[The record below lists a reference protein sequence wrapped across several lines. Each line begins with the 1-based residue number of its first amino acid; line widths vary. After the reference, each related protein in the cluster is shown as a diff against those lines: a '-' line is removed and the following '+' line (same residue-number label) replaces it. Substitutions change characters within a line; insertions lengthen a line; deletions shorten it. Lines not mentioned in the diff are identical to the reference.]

1 MPLAYAADSW
11 GKSRFVVAKIEVS
24 DKGDN
29 PRFIVT
35 SLLEEKA
42 RELYRDLYCAR
53 GDTWP
58 AAWRTASKISS

>member
-1 MPLAYAADSW
+1 M
-11 GKSRFVVAKIEVS
+11 GQSRFVVAKIEVS

-42 RELYRDLYCAR
+42 KNFIVTSTVPEAKWK
-53 GDTWP
+53 TE
-58 AAWRTASKISS
+58 SKISS